1 MTEKKWLYPF
11 ITGLLYAVGF
21 PILFI
26 VALAESIKWNS
37 YGMYGASAFA
47 PLIAVIILAVIVL
60 GVQALVCNRCV
71 KKGKTGKSLLV
82 KMAAVPLAVIVGLF
96 GLLDIAMPPL
106 LKDATSNT
114 ILYEDVVFDYQGMHE
129 QIYARVEEFKR
140 KNNLDESVKYSDKEF
155 QDIFKPMYKSMNEA
169 YHAFDAL
176 AIEIAL
182 DKPDMLKAIT
192 TGDFPINLAAT
203 LLLKTS
209 AIKNGNDHNLSIDK
223 IIDMNL
229 NSVIMALLPLV
240 SGDGPIDNAKI
251 NDVINSVLVYKEVD
265 GIRWNIFNILG
276 NNMLFPDIDPNAEIV
291 QTVNGQKTVIGA
303 SLGYQDMAWLDGIP
317 MMFFIPLM
325 SMRVVFYV
333 FAALLALFAAVQYYA
348 AERYSNKFSKTF
360 SYIMLKP

>member
-129 QIYARVEEFKR
+129 QIYARVEE
-140 KNNLDESVKYSDKEF
+140 
-155 QDIFKPMYKSMNEA
+155 
-169 YHAFDAL
+169 
-176 AIEIAL
+176 
-182 DKPDMLKAIT
+182 
-192 TGDFPINLAAT
+192 
-203 LLLKTS
+203 
-209 AIKNGNDHNLSIDK
+209 
-223 IIDMNL
+223 
-229 NSVIMALLPLV
+229 
-240 SGDGPIDNAKI
+240 
-251 NDVINSVLVYKEVD
+251 
-265 GIRWNIFNILG
+265 
-276 NNMLFPDIDPNAEIV
+276 
-291 QTVNGQKTVIGA
+291 
-303 SLGYQDMAWLDGIP
+303 
-317 MMFFIPLM
+317 
-325 SMRVVFYV
+325 
-333 FAALLALFAAVQYYA
+333 
-348 AERYSNKFSKTF
+348 
-360 SYIMLKP
+360 